1 MLSDI
6 NIFIVIEVLYSILLL
21 GDNEKKEC
29 GWVDSSL
36 TIKIRD

>member
-29 GWVDSSL
+29 G
-36 TIKIRD
+36 